1 MQLFFP
7 NHAKTAHIRK
17 KLPLLIPLVMRHGS
31 YFIIVMLIMPALP
44 LEWKQ
49 PGQLRSLV
57 HQKRRMDYITLPIM
71 GIMTARHIL
80 LSKIYMVQTNLLKS
94 LNVSITIKKVSVR
107 GFVIW
112 KKKQTNKQTN
122 KDKRTGGKE
131 KLTNTKTDVIPNYV
145 GIGLRS
151 NVGNLAAMESVC
163 MALMYHTCGYHDNC
177 PKSADPWC

>member
-1 MQLFFP
+1 
-7 NHAKTAHIRK
+7 
-17 KLPLLIPLVMRHGS
+17 MRHGS

-112 KKKQTNKQTN
+112 KKKTNKQANKQTN

-131 KLTNTKTDVIPNYV
+131 KLTNTKTDAIPNYV

-151 NVGNLAAMESVC
+151 NVGNLAVAQNLQIHGVSIKRINRTTQTTANQRMIQP
-163 MALMYHTCGYHDNC
+163 LMLGE
-177 PKSADPWC
+177 